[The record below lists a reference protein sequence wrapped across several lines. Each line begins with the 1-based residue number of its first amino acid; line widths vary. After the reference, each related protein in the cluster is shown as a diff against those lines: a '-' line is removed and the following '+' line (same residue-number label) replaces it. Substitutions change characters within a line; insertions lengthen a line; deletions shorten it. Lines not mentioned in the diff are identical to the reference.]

1 MNLEDSAVTIVAS
14 GFLDPSQNSDG
25 AEFGLYAALAGGG
38 QLIELPKIETAEAQI
53 IHNSGDDAADLIDIY
68 ANGELAVDSL
78 GFREATPYI
87 ELRANKELNIAI
99 APANTS
105 IDDSVATFSFNLDAN
120 EQYVMVANGIVS
132 NSGYTPDKPFDL
144 DVRSM
149 TRKTANQS
157 GNTDILINHGAT
169 DASVVDITEAT
180 AGSLVD
186 NLPYGEF
193 DGYVELLT
201 DNYELAVL
209 DSSGTDTVGRYEA
222 ALADNNLEDSA
233 IVVVASGFVNPSE
246 NSDGAEFGLYAALA
260 SGGDLIKLPKVTSTS
275 IAEKLEQTSI
285 KVFPNPSSNRIN
297 VQWDASQLND
307 LSLQIIDQ
315 KGQVV
320 RKEEQLKSNPAT
332 YDIQNLKDGI
342 YFIQLKQDGAPMN
355 IKQLIKQ

>member
-1 MNLEDSAVTIVAS
+1 D
-14 GFLDPSQNSDG
+14 
-25 AEFGLYAALAGGG
+25 
-38 QLIELPKIETAEAQI
+38 
-53 IHNSGDDAADLIDIY
+53 
-68 ANGELAVDSL
+68 
-78 GFREATPYI
+78 
-87 ELRANKELNIAI
+87 
-99 APANTS
+99 
-105 IDDSVATFSFNLDAN
+105 TFSYNLDAN

-132 NSGYTPDKPFDL
+132 NSGYTPNKPFEL
-144 DVRSM
+144 DVKSM
-149 TRKTANQS
+149 TRKTSNQS

-201 DNYELAVL
+201 DNYELTVL

-222 ALADNNLEDSA
+222 ALAENNLEDSA
-233 IVVVASGFVNPSE
+233 IVVVASGFVDPSK
-246 NSDGAEFGLYAALA
+246 NNDGAEFGLYAALA
-260 SGGDLIKLPKVTSTS
+260 SGGDLIELPEITSS

-297 VQWDASQLND
+297 IQWDASQLND
-307 LSLQIIDQ
+307 LSLQIINQ

-320 RKEEQLKSNPAT
+320 RKEEQLKSSPAT

-342 YFIQLKQDGAPMN
+342 YFIQLKQDGAPLN
-355 IKQLIKQ
+355 IQQLIKQ